1 MPRTLALALLTLC
14 FCAVASPQP
23 LLIGRLVDV
32 SRRPGVPVDGAKVTV
47 LDTRQE
53 TVTKADGLFQFPLPP
68 GVRLRVTDRGR
79 GREPPRLPAT
89 QRYAD
94 RPRTRGEAR
103 GGGT

>member
-68 GVRLRVTDRGR
+68 GARLRVTDRGR
-79 GREPPRLPAT
+79 GR
-89 QRYAD
+89 
-94 RPRTRGEAR
+94 
-103 GGGT
+103 